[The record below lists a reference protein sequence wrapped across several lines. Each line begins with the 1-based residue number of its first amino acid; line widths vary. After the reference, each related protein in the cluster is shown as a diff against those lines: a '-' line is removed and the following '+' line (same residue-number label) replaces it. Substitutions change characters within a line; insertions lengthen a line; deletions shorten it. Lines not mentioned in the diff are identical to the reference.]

1 MAKRKIKRLARRAT
15 GAARRIGRYVG
26 GVKGTALELG
36 GGVAAY
42 YGVRALS
49 SNFEKLNEYWYGPPI
64 AAAIVGHFVKRK
76 APRYAQPASAM
87 IGAAGVIGA
96 MAFEA
101 NKQSEQQGGTEGFD
115 TGILLQ
121 MGQGD
126 RGSAMGPRFQPNYA
140 LDDFNPPVL
149 QHAPASAA
157 IQEPVAVA
165 SVSEAASLG
174 R

>member
-1 MAKRKIKRLARRAT
+1 MAKRRARKALRRVG
-15 GAARRIGRYVG
+15 GAARRVGRYVG
-26 GVKGTALELG
+26 GFKGTGLELG

-49 SNFEKLNEYWYGPPI
+49 SNFETLNKYWYGPPV
-64 AAAIVGHFVKRK
+64 AAAVVGHIIKKK
-76 APRYAQPASAM
+76 APKYAQFASAG

-96 MAFEA
+96 MAYES
-101 NKQSEQQGGTEGFD
+101 NKQAEQQGGTEGFD

-121 MGQGD
+121 PSAA
-126 RGSAMGPRFQPNYA
+126 GSTPMFESNFA
-140 LDDFNPPVL
+140 LDAFNPPQMQQSQPVV
-149 QHAPASAA
+149 QDTAPA
-157 IQEPVAVA
+157 PVT